1 MGTKVSWGEPGRK
14 AITLGPKSALP
25 PTVLPIRAKRRPAQN
40 PYHSRKAEA
49 LGPSSES
56 GGSRKSVIN
65 KPKATRQL
73 KHRSKKYLAQAKT
86 KVITIDIMKREVAHQ
101 HITLEKTT

>member
-65 KPKATRQL
+65 KPKASRQL
-73 KHRSKKYLAQAKT
+73 KHRSKHTELRARQ
-86 KVITIDIMKREVAHQ
+86 RLLQ
-101 HITLEKTT
+101 